1 LKSYY
6 YEHCE
11 NLKLLEKAISSVV
24 ITLKYSIRKQET
36 INVDI
41 YTKILASLVNSWT
54 EVRILKLIYEINAF
68 TDDEIKTI
76 IESKSLENRWKKTL
90 EIAYNKSFQND
101 ASNPINKDRYDLLI
115 DIITEHLKSSAEV
128 RNRLAHGQWKYAFNN
143 KLLDI
148 NQDLTNIINDDNYLK
163 ISLRYKIFK
172 DLSQMI
178 HNLAVSTPTFKR
190 DFDCIYNKVTEKQ
203 QQLHNK
209 KYEDFANLL
218 ISNEMKY
225 KQSKKESKT

>member
-1 LKSYY
+1 MKSYY

-11 NLKLLEKAISSVV
+11 NLKLLEKAISSVIV
-24 ITLKYSIRKQET
+24 TLKYSIRKQET

-54 EVRILKLIYEINAF
+54 EVRIVKLIYEINAF
-68 TDDEIKTI
+68 KDDEIKTI

-90 EIAYNKSFQND
+90 EIAYNESFRND

-148 NQDLTNIINDDNYLK
+148 NQDLTNIINADNYLK
-163 ISLRYKIFK
+163 ISLRYKIFR

-178 HNLAVSTPTFKR
+178 HDLAVSTPTFKR
-190 DFDCIYNKVTEKQ
+190 DFDSIYKKITEKQ

-209 KYEDFANLL
+209 KYEDFAIFL

-225 KQSKKESKT
+225 KKSKKELKT

>member
-1 LKSYY
+1 MNSYY

-11 NLKLLEKAISSVV
+11 NLKVLEKAISSVEV
-24 ITLKYSIRKQET
+24 TLKYSIRKEET
-36 INVDI
+36 IKVDV
-41 YTKILASLVNSWT
+41 YTKILAFLVNSWT
-54 EVRILKLIYEINAF
+54 EVRIIKLIYEINAF
-68 TDDEIKTI
+68 TEDEIKTVI
-76 IESKSLENRWKKTL
+76 GSGSLEKRWKKTL
-90 EIAYNKSFQND
+90 EIAYYKSFQND
-101 ASNPINKDRYDLLI
+101 ASNPINKNRYDSLI

-148 NQDLTNIINDDNYLK
+148 NQDLTRMINDDNYLK

-190 DFDCIYNKVTEKQ
+190 DFDCIYNRITEKQ

-209 KYEDFANLL
+209 KYEDFANFL
-218 ISNEMKY
+218 ISKEMKY